1 MSTETYFADVIV
13 PLALPQLYTY
23 RVPHEWNADV
33 KEGQRVIVQFGKNK
47 LYTGIIR
54 RLHFTAPL
62 AYEAKYLDNILDD
75 FSLINDRQFNLWD
88 WMAEYYMCSSGEIM
102 QAALPAGFKL
112 ASTSKFILNLNISID
127 HQALND
133 KEYLL
138 IEAIEKRNSI
148 TIDEAAEILQM
159 KHPHKYVKSLL
170 DKMYI
175 LIEEELKEKVKPRTI
190 SLVELTDFAS
200 DEKNLEAFVNEI
212 SLKKKTENQQKL
224 ILTFLK
230 LTQHFQGQ
238 KNSIKKEEL
247 LLQAEVNE
255 STLKSLLKKNIL
267 QVVKQEVSRFNEV
280 GVNEDALKDLND
292 SQQKAFD
299 KINDLF
305 VQKNAVLLQ
314 GVTSSGKTEVYIKLM
329 EAAIAQGKQVLYL
342 LPEIALTTQIINRL
356 QKVFGNQVGVYH
368 SKFNESERVEV
379 WKNLM
384 RPADEKSDMP
394 RFNIVLGVRS
404 AIFLPFNNLGLIIV
418 DEEHDSSY
426 KQVDPAPRYQ
436 ARDCALYLG
445 KIHDSKILLGSA
457 TPSVETFFNAKT
469 GKFGHVEM
477 RERFGGMLMPMIE
490 IADTK
495 KAKANK
501 SMKTQFSKQLLDG
514 IEGALKNKE
523 QVILFQNRRGFAPML
538 QCDTCHWTP
547 MCKNCDVSLTFHKSL
562 NLLRC
567 HYCGYSTKPI
577 EICQACGSD
586 EMKMIGF
593 GTEKIEEELAVF
605 FPQARISRMD
615 LDTTRSR
622 HSYKQ
627 IINDFEDHKVDIL
640 VGTQMVTKG
649 LDFNH
654 VSLVGI
660 INADSMM
667 SFPDF
672 RAHER
677 AFQLMAQVSGRAG
690 RKNKQGKVII
700 QTSQA
705 GHFLIKQVV
714 ENNYLEV
721 FEQQLDERQQFKYPP
736 YYRLI
741 SITIKHKDKFLL
753 DQASAE
759 FVSIL
764 KQKLGSRVLGP
775 EYPVVGRINNYYLKN
790 ILIKLEKEIS
800 PSVIKKDILKD
811 IITLRK
817 TELFKQVRIALDVDP
832 G

>member
-1 MSTETYFADVIV
+1 MSTETYFADVIL
-13 PLALPQLYTY
+13 PLALPQLFTY
-23 RVPHEWNADV
+23 RVPHEWNNDV
-33 KEGQRVIVQFGKNK
+33 KEGKRVLVPFGKNK
-47 LYTGIIR
+47 LYTGIIK
-54 RLHFTAPL
+54 RLHFTAPA
-62 AYEAKYLDNILDD
+62 AYEAKYIENILDE
-75 FSLINDRQFNLWD
+75 FSLINNKQFQLWD
-88 WMAEYYMCSSGEIM
+88 WMSEYYMSTLGELM

-112 ASTSKFILNLNISID
+112 SSTSKFILNYQISID
-127 HQALND
+127 HQAIND

-138 IEAIEKRNSI
+138 IEAIEKRMSI
-148 TIDEAAEILQM
+148 TIDEAAEILQI
-159 KHPHKYVKSLL
+159 KHPHKYIKSLL
-170 DKMYI
+170 DRAYI
-175 LIEEELKEKVKPRTI
+175 LIEEEVKEKVKPRTI
-190 SLVELTDFAS
+190 SLVELTDFS
-200 DEKNLEAFVNEI
+200 NNEKNLEAFVNEL

-230 LTQHFQGQ
+230 LSQHFQEKRQ
-238 KNSIKKEEL
+238 PIKKDEL
-247 LLQAEVNE
+247 LLHADVNE
-255 STLKSLLKKNIL
+255 STLKSLIKKNIL
-267 QVVKQEVSRFNEV
+267 QIVKHEVSRFGETTANEEAIKEL
-280 GVNEDALKDLND
+280 NE
-292 SQQKAFD
+292 SQFSAYN
-299 KINDLF
+299 KINSLF
-305 VQKNAVLLQ
+305 TSKNAVLLQ
-314 GVTSSGKTEVYIKLM
+314 GVTSSGKTEVYIKLIQDTLFM
-329 EAAIAQGKQVLYL
+329 GKQVLYL
-342 LPEIALTTQIINRL
+342 LPEIALTTQIIHRL

-384 RPADEKSDMP
+384 RSEAEISGMP

-404 AIFLPFNNLGLIIV
+404 SIFLPFNNLGLIIV

-426 KQVDPAPRYQ
+426 KQVDPSPRYQ
-436 ARDCALYLG
+436 ARDCAMYLG
-445 KIHDSKILLGSA
+445 HLHGAKILLGSA
-457 TPSVETFFNAKT
+457 TPSVESYYNAKT
-469 GKFGHVEM
+469 GKYGLVEM
-477 RERFGGMLMPMIE
+477 RERFGGMLMPIIE

-501 SMKTQFSKQLLDG
+501 SMKTHFSTQLLESID
-514 IEGALKNKE
+514 EALKNKE

-538 QCDTCHWTP
+538 MCDTCHWTP

-622 HSYKQ
+622 YSYKQ
-627 IINDFEDHKVDIL
+627 IINDFEDQKVDIL

-677 AFQLMAQVSGRAG
+677 AFQLMAQVAGRAG

-705 GHFLIKQVV
+705 AHFLIKQLI
-714 ENNYLEV
+714 ENNYVEV
-721 FEQQLDERQQFKYPP
+721 FEQQINERQMFKYPP
-736 YYRLI
+736 FYRLI
-741 SITIKHKDKFLL
+741 NITVKHRDKYVL
-753 DQASAE
+753 DDATAN
-759 FVSIL
+759 FANIL
-764 KQKLGSRVLGP
+764 KQKLGARVLGP
-775 EYPVVGRINNYYLKN
+775 EYPSVARINNYYLKN
-790 ILIKLEKEIS
+790 ILIKLEKELS

>member
-1 MSTETYFADVIV
+1 MATETYFADVIV

-23 RVPHEWNADV
+23 RVPHEWNAEV
-33 KEGQRVIVQFGKNK
+33 KVGQRVIVQFGKNK
-47 LYTGIIR
+47 LYTGIIKK
-54 RLHFTAPL
+54 LHYTAPE
-62 AYEAKYLDNILDD
+62 AYQAKYLENILDD
-75 FSLINDRQFNLWD
+75 FSLINEQQFKLWD
-88 WMAEYYMCSSGEIM
+88 WMAAYYMCSLGEIM
-102 QAALPAGFKL
+102 QASLPAGFKL
-112 ASTSKFILNLNISID
+112 SSTSKFILNYHISID
-127 HQALND
+127 HQSLND

-159 KHPHKYVKSLL
+159 KHPHKYVKTLL
-170 DKMYI
+170 DKSYI
-175 LIEEELKEKVKPRTI
+175 LIEEEIKEKVKPRTI
-190 SLVELTDFAS
+190 SLIELTAFAS
-200 DEKNLEAFVNEI
+200 EEKNLEAFVNEI

-238 KNSIKKEEL
+238 RQPVKKDEL
-247 LLQAEVNE
+247 LLHAEVNE
-255 STLKSLLKKNIL
+255 STLKSLIKKNML
-267 QVVKQEVSRFNEV
+267 QVVKQEVSRFGEV
-280 GVNEDALKDLND
+280 GSNEEALKELNQ
-292 SQQKAFD
+292 SQEKAFQL
-299 KINDLF
+299 INEQF
-305 VQKNAVLLQ
+305 AHKNAVLLQ

-329 EAAIAQGKQVLYL
+329 QEAIAQGKQVLYL
-342 LPEIALTTQIINRL
+342 LPEIALTTQIIHRL

-384 RPADEKSDMP
+384 RPLNEQSEMP

-426 KQVDPAPRYQ
+426 KQVEPAPRYQ

-445 KIHDSKILLGSA
+445 QIHQAKILLGSA
-457 TPSVETFFNAKT
+457 TPSVESYYNAKT
-469 GKFGHVEM
+469 AKYGFVEM
-477 RERFGGMLMPMIE
+477 RERFGGMLMPVIQ

-501 SMKTQFSKQLLDG
+501 SMKTHFSSELLAG
-514 IEGALKNKE
+514 IEEALNNKE

-567 HYCGYSTKPI
+567 HYCGYSSKPI

-605 FPQARISRMD
+605 FPLARISRMD

-622 HSYKQ
+622 YSYRQ
-627 IINDFEDHKVDIL
+627 IIHDFEDQKVDIL

-677 AFQLMAQVSGRAG
+677 AFQLMAQVAGRAG

-700 QTSQA
+700 QTAQA
-705 GHFLIKQVV
+705 AHFLIKQVV

-721 FEQQLDERQQFKYPP
+721 FEQQITERQQFKYPP
-736 YYRLI
+736 FYRLI
-741 SITIKHKDKFLL
+741 NITIKHKDKFLL

-759 FVSIL
+759 FATIL
-764 KQKLGSRVLGP
+764 KQKLGGRVLGP
-775 EYPVVGRINNYYLKN
+775 EYPVVGRINNYFLKN
-790 ILIKLEKEIS
+790 ILIKLEKDIS
-800 PSVIKKDILKD
+800 PSIIKKDVLKD
-811 IITLRK
+811 MITLRK